1 MKSNSDSKK
10 FDWLNFIDLI
20 LIDLT
25 IIVFAFLFFK
35 TKYFNFVYKENI
47 QEYTVQVR
55 YSNFK

>member
-25 IIVFAFLFFK
+25 IIVFAFLSFK

-55 YSNFK
+55 YSDFK